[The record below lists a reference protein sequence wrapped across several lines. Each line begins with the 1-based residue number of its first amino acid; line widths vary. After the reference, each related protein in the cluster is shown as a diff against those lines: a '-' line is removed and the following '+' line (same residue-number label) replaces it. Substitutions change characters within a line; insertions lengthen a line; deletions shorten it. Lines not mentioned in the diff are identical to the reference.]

1 MILIIGGKGAG
12 KTEYVQSLGY
22 QTQDLSDKPYDPK
35 PVLTHLEA
43 FIRSCAVEPSS
54 LLQTLLSKEVI
65 LCDEIGSGIIPADP
79 ADTKWRENVGYTL
92 RALSPHA
99 SSVIRLICGI
109 PVCIK
114 GELP

>member
-1 MILIIGGKGAG
+1 MILIVGGKGAG

-22 QTQDLSDKPYDPK
+22 QAQDLSDNPYDIQ

-43 FIRSCAVEPSS
+43 FLRSDTVDPSS

-79 ADTKWRENVGYTL
+79 ADTRWRERVGYAL